1 MTRTP
6 IDPQK
11 PAAEPEEEE
20 FDGAA
25 VTEYLK
31 RHPEFLVK
39 HPDALLALR
48 PPERDIGEGV
58 IDLQSFL
65 LDRLRGEVARLKATQ
80 RKLIATSRVNLQNQ
94 SRVHAAVLALLSA
107 SSCDHLLQI
116 ITTDLAV
123 VLDVDVVTLCVEASS
138 SVLPNVRNAA
148 IVRLP
153 QHAVDGL
160 MGPNREVML
169 RSVTEGD
176 QSVFGAAASLVR
188 SDALVRLRVSSKAPS
203 GLVAFGS
210 RREGAFHPGQGTEL
224 LGFLARALEFSIRA
238 WLDLPA

>member
-1 MTRTP
+1 MSRIP

-11 PAAEPEEEE
+11 PVEELEEEL
-20 FDGAA
+20 DGNA

-31 RHPEFLVK
+31 RHPDFLAK
-39 HPDALLALR
+39 HPDAVLALR
-48 PPERDIGEGV
+48 PLERELGEGV
-58 IDLQSFL
+58 IDLQGFL
-65 LDRLRGEVARLKATQ
+65 LERLRAEVSRLKATQ

-107 SSCDHLLQI
+107 TSCDHLLQI

-123 VLDVDVVTLCVEASS
+123 VLDVDVVTLCVEA
-138 SVLPNVRNAA
+138 VGNALPAVRAA
-148 IVRLP
+148 GVVRLP

-176 QSVFGAAASLVR
+176 ETIFGAASSLVR
-188 SDALVRLRVSSKAPS
+188 SDALVRLRVSSRAPV

-210 RREGAFHPGQGTEL
+210 RREGTFHPGQGTEL

-238 WLDLPA
+238 WLDLPS

>member
-1 MTRTP
+1 MTRIP
-6 IDPQK
+6 VDPQK
-11 PAAEPEEEE
+11 PVVNPDNEL
-20 FDGAA
+20 DGSA

-31 RHPEFLVK
+31 RHPDFLLK
-39 HPDALLALR
+39 HPDAMLALR
-48 PPERDIGEGV
+48 PPERDLGEGV
-58 IDLQSFL
+58 VDLQSFL
-65 LDRLRGEVARLKATQ
+65 LERLRAEVARLKATQ

-94 SRVHAAVLALLSA
+94 GRVHSAVLALLSA
-107 SSCDHLLQI
+107 TSCDHLLQI

-123 VLDVDVVTLCVEASS
+123 VLDVDVVTLCVEANGTT
-138 SVLPNVRNAA
+138 LPSIRTSGV
-148 IVRLP
+148 VRLP

-176 QSVFGAAASLVR
+176 EAVFGAAASLVR
-188 SDALVRLRVSSKAPS
+188 SDALVRLRVSSKAPV

-210 RREGAFHPGQGTEL
+210 RREGTFHPGQGTEL

-238 WLDLPA
+238 WLDLPS